1 MNDDEMK
8 IENDNNEIDV
18 NKRNSEHYETL
29 MKEAGVNLDSYWDK
43 NNIFVRI
50 VLIGLAIFIVI
61 GVLLVFVFS

>member
-8 IENDNNEIDV
+8 IENDNNEVDV